1 MQTSDDLNAILNQ
14 LLNDDKA
21 MRLLLLA
28 LLREKSTETLNA
40 YLGETE
46 ARTKLGINNA
56 PNQDEKEAIR
66 KAGDTAKNII
76 QILITEKSAS
86 L

>member
-28 LLREKSTETLNA
+28 LLRDKSTETLNA
-40 YLGETE
+40 YLDETE
-46 ARTKLGINNA
+46 ARTELGINNT
-56 PNQDEKEAIR
+56 PNKDAKEAIR

>member
-1 MQTSDDLNAILNQ
+1 MQTSGDLNAILNQ

-28 LLREKSTETLNA
+28 LLREKSTEKLNA
-40 YLGETE
+40 YLEETE
-46 ARTKLGINNA
+46 ARTELGINNA
-56 PNQDEKEAIR
+56 PDKDSKEAIR